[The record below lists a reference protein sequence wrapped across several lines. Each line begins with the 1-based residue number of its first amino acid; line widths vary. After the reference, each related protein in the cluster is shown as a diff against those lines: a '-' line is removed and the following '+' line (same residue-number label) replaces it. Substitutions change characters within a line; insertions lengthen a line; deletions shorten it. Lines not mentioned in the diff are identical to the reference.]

1 MEVVNAP
8 RTSAGVHISE
18 EHPDLDYRR
27 VSFSA
32 SETTVRGVLAA
43 PKGADARPAVIVI
56 HENRGLMEHIKD
68 VARRTALEGYVAL
81 GVDLMSPLGGSD
93 SFPTRDD
100 AIANIRN
107 VTPHQVLQQLDASVD
122 FLKSQPNVRADR
134 IGVIG
139 FCWGGGASLLFA
151 TRRPDLAAAVSFYGR
166 SPDPLDNVQN
176 IRAPVM
182 CVYGEDDPGLMPG
195 VPALEE
201 ALKRHGKAHEVYV
214 YAGAKHA
221 FHNDDNHERWDPQ
234 AARSAWARTVLFFQ
248 RHLSA

>member
-1 MEVVNAP
+1 MEVVTAL

-27 VSFSA
+27 VSFPA
-32 SETTVRGVLAA
+32 GDITVRGVLAA
-43 PKGADARPAVIVI
+43 PKGAAAWPAVIVI
-56 HENRGLMEHIKD
+56 HENRGLVEHIKD

-100 AIANIRN
+100 AIGAIRN
-107 VTPHQVLQQLDASVD
+107 VTPQQILQQLDASVE

-139 FCWGGGASLLFA
+139 FCWGGGASLLLA
-151 TRRPDLAAAVSFYGR
+151 THRPDLAAAVCFYGR

-176 IRAPVM
+176 IRASVL
-182 CVYGEDDPGLMPG
+182 CIYGEDDPGLMPG

-201 ALKRHGKAHEVYV
+201 ALKRHGRAHEIYV

-221 FHNDDNHERWDPQ
+221 FHNDDNHERWHAQ
-234 AARSAWARTVLFFQ
+234 AARSAWARTALFFQ
-248 RHLSA
+248 RHLGA